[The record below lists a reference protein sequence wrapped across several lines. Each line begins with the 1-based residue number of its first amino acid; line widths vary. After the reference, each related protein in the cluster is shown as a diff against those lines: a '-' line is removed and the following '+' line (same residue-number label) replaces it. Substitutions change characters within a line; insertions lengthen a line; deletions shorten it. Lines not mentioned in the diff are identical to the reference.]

1 MANILILG
9 GGFGGL
15 ITAEKLSSALGSE
28 HQITLV
34 SNSQKFV
41 FYPALVQVAF
51 GKLAPEDISF
61 DLRKKAG
68 DIGVRFVEGE
78 AIRINLQRRSVY
90 VAGDDFTGDIHYD
103 YLVLSLG
110 RRLATEKA
118 PGFFEYAHHLLDV
131 RSALKF
137 GAAVKDFRE
146 GRIVIGMCPG
156 ARLPVPACETA
167 LALARRFE
175 TEISENKISITIV
188 FPESVDEAFG
198 GADIFRELEWAFMKH
213 DINLVKKFP
222 VREITEDKILNDEG
236 RSINHDLLMLV
247 PPFQGHGLIKHLEIE
262 DESEFVEV
270 NEFMQAARLPKTY
283 AVGDCTALPGPKLAH
298 MAVREA
304 EVAAK
309 NIAAEIR
316 GEQPAEVYYHEINT
330 IIDAGNEDSIHLHY
344 GIWDDDLYRLQTG
357 TLWSWAKE
365 IHDSYWQARHF

>member
-1 MANILILG
+1 MANVLILG

-15 ITAEKLSSALGSE
+15 VAAEKLSSGLGSE

-51 GKLAPEDISF
+51 GKLEPEDISF
-61 DLRKKAG
+61 DLRKKASE
-68 DIGVRFVEGE
+68 IGVRFIEGE
-78 AIRINLQRRSVY
+78 VISINPQRRSAHI
-90 VAGDDFTGDIHYD
+90 AGDDFSGDIHYD
-103 YLVLSLG
+103 YLVLALG

-137 GAAVKDFRE
+137 GEAVKDFRA
-146 GRIVIGMCPG
+146 GSIVVGMCPG

-167 LALARRFE
+167 LTLARRFE
-175 TEISENKISITIV
+175 TEISENKISITVV
-188 FPESVDEAFG
+188 FPESVNQAFG
-198 GADIFRELEWAFMKH
+198 GADISRELEWAFMKN
-213 DINLVKKFP
+213 DIALVKKFP
-222 VREITEDKILNDEG
+222 VREITGDKIIDDEG
-236 RSINHDLLMLV
+236 RSMNHDLLMLV

-262 DESEFVEV
+262 DESGYVEV
-270 NEFMQAARLPKTY
+270 NEFMQAAHLPKTY
-283 AVGDCTALPGPKLAH
+283 AVGDCTSLPGPKFAH

-330 IIDAGNEDSIHLHY
+330 IIDAGDTDSIHLHY
-344 GIWDDDLYRLQTG
+344 GIWDNDLYRLQTG

-365 IHDSYWQARHF
+365 IHDSYWQAKHF